1 MVLVVEVKNLVVQ
14 QVFWS
19 RQVGYWLKICLILAN
34 LDEATVEKL
43 PSTIN
48 EGVYYG
54 WAQIKNQNEIYK
66 MVTSIGTN
74 PFYNGEKKTI
84 VCEKK
89 TIFLSPSFSSIE
101 YMYLGNTYHARI
113 CQWFLWC
120 KIEDCSSR
128 WNPTNDY
135 V

>member
-1 MVLVVEVKNLVVQ
+1 MKNL
-14 QVFWS
+14 FFFMS
-19 RQVGYWLKICLILAN
+19 ILAN

-48 EGVYYG
+48 HGVYYG

-84 VCEKK
+84 VCEEEK
-89 TIFLSPSFSSIE
+89 TKRFVFFRLNV
-101 YMYLGNTYHARI
+101 YLGNTSNA
-113 CQWFLWC
+113 
-120 KIEDCSSR
+120 
-128 WNPTNDY
+128 
-135 V
+135 